1 MSETYYI
8 RMTLTEAEYAAL
20 HQRADVRQWPLTVTA
35 RAAMV
40 LGLEIQRRV
49 DIFSIYQGVND
60 EGQVSA
66 CRLSSRRPCL

>member
-40 LGLEIQRRV
+40 LGLEIQRRAAAGDRV
-49 DIFSIYQGVND
+49 IMRSPGGTDETLVIGGV
-60 EGQVSA
+60 
-66 CRLSSRRPCL
+66 L